1 MPDRPQLKSI
11 ELHGFKSLDSEGQ
24 TIELS
29 PITVLLGANGA
40 GKSNLVSF
48 FKMLNYMTTGG
59 LQQYVADQGF
69 ADSLLYFGA
78 KTTSEIRACLRFAH
92 ERASDEYK
100 FALGRDATGRLF
112 FQDETVVYH
121 AARHANPLVRQLG
134 GGVKESQLKE
144 ASDGGDRTC
153 RVVHSLLS
161 RCQVFQFHDTS
172 ATAKIRTEGY
182 IDDSRFLRSDA
193 GNLAAF
199 LRGLKGRNG
208 GERYYERIVRHIR
221 MMVPQF
227 ADFDLEPSPDNEKY
241 VRLNWR
247 EEGSDYLFGPHQ
259 LSDGSLRFMAL
270 TTLFMQPPEQR
281 PHVIIVD
288 EPELGLHPAAISALA
303 GMVKAAPPKT
313 QVLLATQSSR
323 LVDEFSADQVMI
335 VERDEK
341 RPRSVFRRFRE
352 EDLRDWLERYCLS
365 ELWEK
370 NVLGG
375 RP

>member
-1 MPDRPQLKSI
+1 
-11 ELHGFKSLDSEGQ
+11 
-24 TIELS
+24 
-29 PITVLLGANGA
+29 
-40 GKSNLVSF
+40 
-48 FKMLNYMTTGG
+48 
-59 LQQYVADQGF
+59 
-69 ADSLLYFGA
+69 
-78 KTTSEIRACLRFAH
+78 
-92 ERASDEYK
+92 
-100 FALGRDATGRLF
+100 
-112 FQDETVVYH
+112 
-121 AARHANPLVRQLG
+121 
-134 GGVKESQLKE
+134 
-144 ASDGGDRTC
+144 
-153 RVVHSLLS
+153 
-161 RCQVFQFHDTS
+161 
-172 ATAKIRTEGY
+172 
-182 IDDSRFLRSDA
+182 
-193 GNLAAF
+193 
-199 LRGLKGRNG
+199 
-208 GERYYERIVRHIR
+208 